1 MVQTIS
7 DRVSHEFEKLI
18 KTEIQEI
25 MEVMAYGSLP
35 DWEQYKYMAGK
46 IAGLNRAMEIL
57 EESRKIVYGVEEK

>member
-7 DRVSHEFEKLI
+7 DRMSLEFQKLVHA
-18 KTEIQEI
+18 EIQEI

-46 IAGLNRAMEIL
+46 IAGLNRAIEIL